1 MKILII
7 EDEIWAQKIL
17 ESLIS
22 KHLPKSDITCTSNI
36 DESIKAISQ
45 IEPDLIFMDIKLGSE
60 NSFEIIN
67 HFNDQQLNIIFVTSY
82 QEFAFNAFKVNAI
95 DYILKPVNEAD
106 IVAAINKFQKNEI
119 QTKNNDKSKDKLLVY
134 KTDRLYPIEISKI
147 VKLKSENQYTSIYT
161 IDNQKVI
168 SSKPLSHFE
177 TELDDTKFV
186 RVHHSYIVN
195 LDYIKNIKTGLNP
208 SILLSND
215 EIIPISRR
223 KKKELLNKFST

>member
-1 MKILII
+1 
-7 EDEIWAQKIL
+7 
-17 ESLIS
+17 
-22 KHLPKSDITCTSNI
+22 
-36 DESIKAISQ
+36 
-45 IEPDLIFMDIKLGSE
+45 MDIKLGSE

-67 HFNDQQLNIIFVTSY
+67 HFNDQKLNVIFVTSY

-95 DYILKPVNEAD
+95 DYILKPVNETD
-106 IVAAINKFQKNEI
+106 IVAAINKFQKSESLS
-119 QTKNNDKSKDKLLVY
+119 KNNEKSKDKLLVY
-134 KTDRLYPIEISKI
+134 KTDRLYPIEINKI

-168 SSKPLSHFE
+168 SSKPLLHFE
-177 TELDDTKFV
+177 TELDETKFV

-208 SILLSND
+208 SVLLTND